1 MNENIRNQYK
11 AELKIGNRTTNRMEW
26 YWKFNNIDSQ
36 SHNWASHK
44 VHNTNNIYCDQIA
57 ILSLEQNDLRQKI
70 SNYKKAEKKKQNM
83 KADKNKILHQIW
95 GKVKKH
101 KEQLP
106 ENKLSDINN
115 AKGNV
120 QMFKTLKY

>member
-44 VHNTNNIYCDQIA
+44 VHNTNNIYCDEIA

-70 SNYKKAEKKKQNM
+70 SNYKKAEKKQQ
-83 KADKNKILHQIW
+83 H
-95 GKVKKH
+95 
-101 KEQLP
+101 E
-106 ENKLSDINN
+106 SR
-115 AKGNV
+115 
-120 QMFKTLKY
+120 